1 MNEMDIII
9 KEFLVESNENLDQLD
24 RDLVQLE
31 REPSSREM
39 LGRIFR
45 TVHSIKGA
53 TGFLGFGKLGG
64 VAHAGENLLSR
75 LRDGKLA
82 VTPAITTGLLSL
94 VDAIR
99 GMLSEI
105 AANGTE
111 GNGDYARLVETLT
124 HLQDVA
130 HAGKDPPADARPDLC
145 IASQPAQ
152 FENSAEERTR
162 EASRPSVTQ
171 KAGDSNGES
180 HTIDSPEQ
188 QETRAGTFASS
199 TLRVN
204 VHQLDSLMEL
214 VGELVLARNHILEVA
229 SRQGDH
235 DFVAASQHLSSI
247 TSEMQQRIAQLRM
260 QPIHTVWSKF
270 PRLVRD
276 LAVQCGKRV
285 RLAMQGEE
293 TELDKMILEMI
304 QDPLTHLV
312 RNAVDHGIESPEV
325 RIANGKQEEGTVTL
339 RVFHEN
345 GLVNIEISDDG
356 GGIDVER
363 VKETAVKNKLITA
376 ETAAL
381 LSRRDSLQL
390 IFLPGLSTAKNV
402 TDVSGRGVGMDV
414 VKSNIERIGG
424 TLDVRTRNGAGTT
437 TKIAIPLTL
446 AIVPALLVTSG
457 GECYAIPQANVVELV
472 RLSDR
477 AKEVQIEHV
486 REAWFYRLRSELL
499 QCESLENVFHLS
511 MPGSEQSRP
520 EKPAAGRVMVVLQ
533 GQERRFGLLVDEVN
547 DTQEIVVR
555 SIRKHLKHIRVY
567 AGATI
572 LGDGR
577 VALILDVPGL
587 AARVCTGREMENPAH
602 LIQPSESSECAAE
615 SDSLLI
621 FEHRESERFALPILR
636 ISRLEQLP
644 RSRIEGTGA
653 QRLIQRDG
661 EILPV
666 FGISDDLSVNQASHG
681 SVNSAGTMDENI
693 DLVICQ
699 HHGRSLALVVG
710 HIVDIVEEG
719 VANAGASGT
728 HGDSAPRIIDG
739 HVTRVLDLDELLTG
753 ADVGISQAPV
763 FSEIGD
769 RDA

>member
-31 REPSSREM
+31 REPTSREL

-64 VAHAGENLLSR
+64 VAHAGENLLTR
-75 LRDGKLA
+75 LRDRNL
-82 VTPAITTGLLSL
+82 VITPAITTGLLSL

-99 GMLSEI
+99 GMLSQI
-105 AANGTE
+105 AENGTE
-111 GNGDYARLVETLT
+111 GGGDYARLVETLT
-124 HLQDVA
+124 HLQEVA
-130 HAGKDPPADARPDLC
+130 HAGKDPPATARPESS
-145 IASQPAQ
+145 IASQPVQ
-152 FENSAEERTR
+152 SENSADERIR
-162 EASRPSVTQ
+162 EASRPGVTQ
-171 KAGDSNGES
+171 KADPNGET
-180 HTIDSPEQ
+180 HTMEAQEQ
-188 QETRAGTFASS
+188 QETRAGKFASS

-204 VHQLDSLMEL
+204 VEQLDSLMEL

-229 SRQGDH
+229 SRQREP
-235 DFVAASQHLSSI
+235 DFVAVSQHLDSI
-247 TSEMQQRIAQLRM
+247 TSEIQQRIAQLRM
-260 QPIHTVWSKF
+260 QPINTVWGKF

-285 RLAMQGEE
+285 RLVMHGEE

-325 RIANGKQEEGTVTL
+325 RIASNKPEEGTVTL
-339 RVFHEN
+339 RAFHEN
-345 GLVNIEISDDG
+345 GQVNIEISDDG

-363 VKETAVKNKLITA
+363 VKETAVKKKLITA

-381 LSRRDSLQL
+381 LSARDLLQL

-424 TLDVRTRNGAGTT
+424 ALDIQTRKGAGTT
-437 TKIAIPLTL
+437 IKIAIPLTL
-446 AIVPALLVTSG
+446 AIVPAILITSD
-457 GECYAIPQANVVELV
+457 GESYAIPQANVVELV
-472 RLSDR
+472 RLSDG
-477 AKEVQIEHV
+477 AKEVRIESV
-486 REAWFYRLRSELL
+486 REASFYRLRSELL
-499 QCESLENVFHLS
+499 QCASLENAVWPNRLS
-511 MPGSEQSRP
+511 GERSRP
-520 EKPAAGRVMVVLQ
+520 EQPAAGGVMVVLQ
-533 GQERRFGLLVDEVN
+533 AQDRRFGLLVDEAN

-555 SIRKHLKHIRVY
+555 SIGKRLKHIPVY

-587 AARVCTGREMENPAH
+587 AARVCTRRENGRPVP
-602 LIQPSESSECAAE
+602 LIQPSESSTCVAE
-615 SDSLLI
+615 SDALLI
-621 FEHRESERFALPILR
+621 FEHRESKRFALPISG
-636 ISRLEQLP
+636 IARLEQLP
-644 RSRIEGTGA
+644 RSRIEATGG
-653 QRLIQRDG
+653 QRLVQYDG
-661 EILPV
+661 AILPV
-666 FGISDDLSVNQASHG
+666 FGISDDLTANQPSHG
-681 SVNSAGTMDENI
+681 SENTWVTTDENI
-693 DLVICQ
+693 ELVICQ
-699 HHGRSLALVVG
+699 HQGRSLALAVN

-719 VANAGASGT
+719 VTNVGESIADGASA
-728 HGDSAPRIIDG
+728 SRIIDG
-739 HVTRVLDLDELLTG
+739 RVTRVLDLEELLTR
-753 ADVGISQAPV
+753 AEPSISQAPALV
-763 FSEIGD
+763 KIGA